1 MGLFRGRTVTTRANK
16 ISDFTVATASYGG
29 AVPVVYGTSRL
40 AGNVIYYD
48 DFTAHE
54 HKETQRT
61 GKGGK
66 SKSVS
71 ITYTYTVAV
80 ILGLCEGPIHSIGKV
95 WLGKDV
101 YQYPSDQIGMT
112 LYDGSQ
118 KTPWPYVKGKHPDKA
133 LTYENLAYMA
143 GVIDLGD
150 SGSMPDYNF
159 EVRGMLTA
167 TGDGT
172 DANPADVIRDI
183 LDKVG
188 LSGVE
193 IIGLDNYRRYC
204 READLLVSSPTD
216 TTEAK
221 AAHDI
226 INELMTLTNAYMFW
240 SNNKFKIVCKADR
253 PVGSWTPDTTIQYD
267 LTADDFLE
275 SNGAPVTCQRKD
287 SSEIYNRFPV
297 EFISRKNSYETETVA
312 YELKDDIA
320 EYGLRQAGSTTAH
333 WFYTKE
339 RAVKV
344 AEQLAR
350 DALYGRNKF
359 TFKLD
364 WAFCRLEVGDLVT
377 LTDRALGLDKTPV
390 MIDSVTENT
399 DGTLTFTAISRPPM
413 QTSKPAYDV
422 HEGDRPYI
430 DYNADAPDTDT
441 PLIMQPPAELTTSG
455 LEVWIGA
462 KGKSDLWGGCEVYVA
477 DDGTN
482 YRAAGTIAGSARVGT
497 LAKAIKGTD
506 TSVEISCNG
515 TFLSG
520 SQQDAERGNTL
531 CWIDGECLSYQGAT
545 LLDNGHWRLDGCIR
559 GQHTTTAAAHDAGAQ
574 FARLDVSM
582 LRIPFLSEDVGKK
595 VYLKFVSF
603 NVFGAGVQDLA
614 TVKAYEYTIK
624 KYYIPAV
631 KNVRAYNRYRH
642 LADGVSRYDVV
653 VQWDPPDLDSY
664 ATGQV
669 WYRTNAGQMQDLTA
683 VNDVP
688 ASELGYYGK
697 WIFGG
702 QGKNEVVIPQAVVGD
717 TYEIA
722 VTTVDKWA
730 ASTDPDLAPKVKI
743 TVAMKT
749 MVPNTPDGFI
759 LTLGKTATAAWNE
772 VANTDVMYYEVKK
785 DKGDKDSLVRTTG
798 LTADLPLTSR
808 SGTLYLFAVNAL
820 GKYSLPAVLN
830 YNKPKPPTPTPPVL
844 ASNMTGFQA
853 GVPSVPEG
861 ALGCVF
867 RVNNAD
873 IIKTLNRT
881 MAYNC
886 KEGIYNVTCA
896 YYDLFGE
903 GDESATSSITVKLH
917 VDQSHL
923 DAEAVSL
930 DKVDK
935 AVKAQLDSGV
945 SAEAA
950 VRIVNNNLSSKDGYK
965 NYTALTQL
973 DDAINLRV
981 EKDKAISQ
989 INLCPETITLD
1000 GKFIHVTGDT
1010 VFDNNVIANGM
1021 IQAGAVSADKLA
1033 AQTIS
1038 LTDKL
1043 TIAAGQVNLDNTGLK
1058 LTGSDGG
1065 YTKFDGDGIKYVDSS
1080 GIEYASVRKM
1090 IIGKAYD
1097 GQYVKFAA
1105 PWSVPPS
1112 VMTVPMSIQTN
1123 AIGYDNV
1130 NTFIV
1135 CEPTE
1140 VSANGFRVN
1149 NYLKLESGAYSLVK
1163 ANIAKSWTST
1173 EDFGYTE
1180 VRVDGYMVLMDF
1192 WQDVL
1197 DLSIPNS
1204 ATSFETSVQFVYNAN
1219 DDAMSWNGTGLYH
1232 KKDSRYHSVDGWH
1245 QICLQLIVGGK
1256 TVQTV
1261 WSTAATNDTTN
1272 SINTTLSA
1280 KFEQGAT
1287 SVKVRAIWKGQ
1298 VRNTNT
1304 GSGNGEMQ
1312 DNVNYINSHK
1322 NDAAMCWAHLSRL
1335 TIPSYKYQSGESKI
1349 GRGYAMFLVTDG
1361 GTNNYTLED

>member
-16 ISDFTVATASYGG
+16 ISDFTVATASYGFP
-29 AVPVVYGTSRL
+29 VPVVYGTSRL

-80 ILGLCEGPIHSIGKV
+80 ILGLCEGPINGIGKV

-118 KTPWPYVKGKHPDKA
+118 KAPWPYVKGKHPDKA

-159 EVRGMLTA
+159 EVRGMLTD

-204 READLLVSSPTD
+204 RDADLLISSPTD

-253 PVGSWTPDTTIQYD
+253 PVGSWAPDTTIQYD

-275 SNGAPVTCQRKD
+275 SNGALVTCQRKD

-320 EYGLRQAGSTTAH
+320 EYGLRQASSTTAH

-377 LTDRALGLDKTPV
+377 LTDSALGLDKTPV

-413 QTSKPAYDV
+413 KASKPAYDV

-462 KGKSDLWGGCEVYVA
+462 KGKGDLWGGCEVYVA

-482 YRAAGTIAGSARVGT
+482 YRAAGTIASSARVGT
-497 LAKAIKGTD
+497 LAKSITATD
-506 TSVEISCNG
+506 TSVEVSCNG

-574 FARLDVSM
+574 FARLDASL
-582 LRIPFLSEDVGKK
+582 LRIPFLPEDVGKK

-614 TVKAYEYTIK
+614 SVKAYEYTIK

-653 VQWDPPDLDSY
+653 VQWDPPDLESY
-664 ATGQV
+664 AAGQV
-669 WYRTNAGQMQDLTA
+669 WYRTNAGQVQDLTA
-683 VNDVP
+683 ISGVP

-743 TVAMKT
+743 TVAMRT
-749 MVPNTPDGFI
+749 MVPNTPDGF
-759 LTLGKTATAAWNE
+759 TLAFGKVATAAWNE
-772 VANTDVMYYEVKK
+772 VTNTDVMYYEIRR
-785 DKGDKDSLVRTTG
+785 DNAPGAETDGLLARTSGTSAAVG
-798 LTADLPLTSR
+798 LNAR
-808 SGTLYLFAVNAL
+808 SGRLYLFARNAL
-820 GKYSLPAVLN
+820 GKYSVPAVLD
-830 YNKPKPPTPTPPVL
+830 YNKVTPGKPDAPTVKNT
-844 ASNMTGFQA
+844 MTGFSVA
-853 GVPSVPEG
+853 GQGIP
-861 ALGCVF
+861 
-867 RVNNAD
+867 AD
-873 IIKTLNRT
+873 AIGMMVYINDGDAVKTENPV
-881 MAYNC
+881 MSYNC
-886 KEGIYNVTCA
+886 EPGIYDVSIA
-896 YYDLFGE
+896 YYDMFGAGE
-903 GDESATSSITVKLH
+903 RSATTRTVVKIII
-917 VDQSHL
+917 DETNIK
-923 DAEAVSL
+923 DEAISL
-930 DKVDK
+930 AKVDK
-935 AVKAQLDSGV
+935 TIQDAVKEAQGISGKVAEIKKTTDTIQATVADDKKELASQITQNSDKITSVVTNLGDSAKAKEAY
-945 SAEAA
+945 SAIA
-950 VRIVNNNLSSKDGYK
+950 
-965 NYTALTQL
+965 QMQ
-973 DDAINLRV
+973 DDIALRV
-981 EKDKAISQ
+981 KSGEIISQ
-989 INLCPETITLD
+989 INLSKEGVQID
-1000 GKFIHVTGDT
+1000 GKLLHVTGET
-1010 VFDNNVIANGM
+1010 VFDNNVVTSKMLQAAN
-1021 IQAGAVSADKLA
+1021 
-1033 AQTIS
+1033 IS
-1038 LTDKL
+1038 LEGALAITGGNVFLNED
-1043 TIAAGQVNLDNTGLK
+1043 GMQVKQSNGE
-1058 LTGSDGG
+1058 SIM
-1065 YTKFDGDGIKYVDSS
+1065 FDGKGMTFFDAS
-1080 GIEYASVRKM
+1080 GNAYNSVRRM
-1090 IIGKAYD
+1090 IIGTAKHN
-1097 GQYVKFAA
+1097 QYVKFPVAWPTA
-1105 PWSVPPS
+1105 PKVLVTPLSVTTADNNKS
-1112 VMTVPMSIQTN
+1112 G
-1123 AIGYDNV
+1123 AIIRIHCRATD
-1130 NTFIV
+1130 
-1135 CEPTE
+1135 
-1140 VSANGFRVN
+1140 VSTNGFRVMCYSGIDN
-1149 NYLKLESGAYSLVK
+1149 TSYWQSVNTDLGSFSGARGYTDGS
-1163 ANIAKSWTST
+1163 IRQTFSWTQNIS
-1173 EDFGYTE
+1173 
-1180 VRVDGYMVLMDF
+1180 VDSRARLIRLNLYFSGI
-1192 WQDVL
+1192 WHAKGTGIGIGK
-1197 DLSIPNS
+1197 SSWNS
-1204 ATSFETSVQFVYNAN
+1204 ATFTRVTVTA
-1219 DDAMSWNGTGLYH
+1219 A
-1232 KKDSRYHSVDGWH
+1232 
-1245 QICLQLIVGGK
+1245 GK
-1256 TVQTV
+1256 TV
-1261 WSTAATNDTTN
+1261 
-1272 SINTTLSA
+1272 LS
-1280 KFEQGAT
+1280 EDVG
-1287 SVKVRAIWKGQ
+1287 G
-1298 VRNTNT
+1298 
-1304 GSGNGEMQ
+1304 
-1312 DNVNYINSHK
+1312 
-1322 NDAAMCWAHLSRL
+1322 
-1335 TIPSYKYQSGESKI
+1335 
-1349 GRGYAMFLVTDG
+1349 TDG
-1361 GTNNYTLED
+1361 GYFDNWNGQSVQTSQFQIPSVSTITVNVQWRPRAAHIGKSNDAGDVGDGKCTLQSIEGTMQGDDSTQVIDSDGTALFLAVDQSTQNYSVE

>member
-1 MGLFRGRTVTTRANK
+1 MGLFRGRTVTTRENK

-29 AVPVVYGTSRL
+29 AVPVIYGTSRL

-54 HKETQRT
+54 HRETQRT

-80 ILGLCEGPIHSIGKV
+80 ILGLCEGPIHSVGKV

-118 KTPWPYVKGKHPDKA
+118 KAPWPYVTGKHPDKA

-159 EVRGMLTA
+159 EVRGMLTD

-188 LSGVE
+188 LSSVE
-193 IIGLDNYRRYC
+193 IIGLDNYRKYC
-204 READLLVSSPTD
+204 READLLISSPTD

-275 SNGAPVTCQRKD
+275 SNGALVTCQRKD

-320 EYGLRQAGSTTAH
+320 EYGLRQASSTTAH

-377 LTDRALGLDKTPV
+377 LTDSALGLDKTPV

-413 QTSKPAYDV
+413 KASKPAYDV

-462 KGKSDLWGGCEVYVA
+462 KGKGDLWGGCEVYVA

-482 YRAAGTIAGSARVGT
+482 YRAAGTIASSARVGT
-497 LAKAIKGTD
+497 LAKSIKATD
-506 TSVEISCNG
+506 TSVEVACNG

-574 FARLDVSM
+574 FARLDASL

-595 VYLKFVSF
+595 IYLKFVSF
-603 NVFGAGVQDLA
+603 NIFGAGVQDLA
-614 TVKAYEYTIK
+614 SVKAYEYTIK

-653 VQWDPPDLDSY
+653 VQWDPPALESY
-664 ATGQV
+664 AAGQV
-669 WYRTNAGQMQDLTA
+669 WYRTNAGQVQDLKA
-683 VNDVP
+683 ISGVP

-743 TVAMKT
+743 TVAMRT
-749 MVPNTPDGFI
+749 MVPNTPDGF
-759 LTLGKTATAAWNE
+759 TLAFGKVATATWNE
-772 VANTDVMYYEVKK
+772 VTNTDVMYYEIRR
-785 DKGDKDSLVRTTG
+785 DNAPGAETAGLLARTSGTSANVG
-798 LTADLPLTSR
+798 LNAR
-808 SGTLYLFAVNAL
+808 SGRLYLFARNAL
-820 GKYSLPAVLN
+820 GKYSVPAVLD
-830 YNKPKPPTPTPPVL
+830 YNKTAPGKPDVPTVKNT
-844 ASNMTGFQA
+844 MTGFSVA
-853 GVPSVPEG
+853 GQGIP
-861 ALGCVF
+861 
-867 RVNNAD
+867 AD
-873 IIKTLNRT
+873 AIGMLVYINDGDAVKTENPV
-881 MAYNC
+881 MSYNC
-886 KEGIYNVTCA
+886 EPGIYDVAIA
-896 YYDLFGE
+896 YYDMFGAGE
-903 GDESATSSITVKLH
+903 RSATTRTVVKIII
-917 VDQSHL
+917 DETNIK
-923 DAEAVSL
+923 DMAISL

-935 AVKAQLDSGV
+935 TIQDAVKEAQGISGKVAEIKKTTDSIQAIVADDKKELASQITQNADKITSVVTNLGD
-945 SAEAA
+945 SAKAKEAYSA
-950 VRIVNNNLSSKDGYK
+950 I
-965 NYTALTQL
+965 AQMQ
-973 DDAINLRV
+973 DDIALRV
-981 EKDKAISQ
+981 KSGEVVSQ
-989 INLCPETITLD
+989 INLSKEGVQID
-1000 GKFIHVTGDT
+1000 GKLLHVTGET
-1010 VFDNNVIANGM
+1010 VFDNNIVTSKMLQAAN
-1021 IQAGAVSADKLA
+1021 
-1033 AQTIS
+1033 IS
-1038 LTDKL
+1038 LEGALAITGGNVFLNED
-1043 TIAAGQVNLDNTGLK
+1043 GMQVKQSNGE
-1058 LTGSDGG
+1058 SIM
-1065 YTKFDGDGIKYVDSS
+1065 FDGKGMTFFDAS
-1080 GIEYASVRKM
+1080 GNAYNSVRRM
-1090 IIGKAYD
+1090 IIGTAKHN
-1097 GQYVKFAA
+1097 QYVKFPVAWPTA
-1105 PWSVPPS
+1105 PKVLVTPLSVTTADNNKS
-1112 VMTVPMSIQTN
+1112 G
-1123 AIGYDNV
+1123 AIIRIHCRATD
-1130 NTFIV
+1130 
-1135 CEPTE
+1135 
-1140 VSANGFRVN
+1140 VSTNGFRVMCYSGIDN
-1149 NYLKLESGAYSLVK
+1149 TNYWQSVNTDLGSFSGARGYTDGS
-1163 ANIAKSWTST
+1163 IRQTFSWTQDIS
-1173 EDFGYTE
+1173 
-1180 VRVDGYMVLMDF
+1180 VDSRARLIRLNLYFSGI
-1192 WQDVL
+1192 WH
-1197 DLSIPNS
+1197 
-1204 ATSFETSVQFVYNAN
+1204 AK
-1219 DDAMSWNGTGLYH
+1219 GTGIGIG
-1232 KKDSRYHSVDGWH
+1232 KSSKNTAPFTRVT
-1245 QICLQLIVGGK
+1245 VTAAGK
-1256 TVQTV
+1256 TV
-1261 WSTAATNDTTN
+1261 
-1272 SINTTLSA
+1272 LS
-1280 KFEQGAT
+1280 EDVG
-1287 SVKVRAIWKGQ
+1287 G
-1298 VRNTNT
+1298 
-1304 GSGNGEMQ
+1304 
-1312 DNVNYINSHK
+1312 
-1322 NDAAMCWAHLSRL
+1322 
-1335 TIPSYKYQSGESKI
+1335 
-1349 GRGYAMFLVTDG
+1349 TDG
-1361 GTNNYTLED
+1361 GYFDNWSGQSVQTSQFQIPSVSAITVNIQWRPRADHMGNSNDAGDVGDGKCTLQSIEGTMQGDDSTQIIDSDGTALFLAVDQSTQNYSVE

>member
-29 AVPVVYGTSRL
+29 AVSVVYGTSRL

-54 HKETQRT
+54 HRETQRT

-118 KTPWPYVKGKHPDKA
+118 KAPWPYVQGKHPDKA

-159 EVRGMLTA
+159 EVRGMLTD

-188 LSGVE
+188 LSSVE
-193 IIGLDNYRRYC
+193 IIGLDTYRKYC
-204 READLLVSSPTD
+204 READLLISSPTD

-253 PVGSWTPDTTIQYD
+253 PVGSWAPDTTIQYD

-275 SNGAPVTCQRKD
+275 SNGVLVTCQRKD

-320 EYGLRQAGSTTAH
+320 EYGLRQASSTTAH

-377 LTDRALGLDKTPV
+377 LTDSALGLDKTPV

-413 QTSKPAYDV
+413 KASKPAYDV

-462 KGKSDLWGGCEVYVA
+462 KGKGDLWGGCEVYVA

-482 YRAAGTIAGSARVGT
+482 YRAAGTIASSARVGT
-497 LAKAIKGTD
+497 LAKSIKATD
-506 TSVEISCNG
+506 TSVEVACNG

-545 LLDNGHWRLDGCIR
+545 LLDNGHWKLDGCIR
-559 GQHTTTAAAHDAGAQ
+559 GQHTTTAAAHDAEAQ
-574 FARLDVSM
+574 FARLDASL

-603 NVFGAGVQDLA
+603 NVFGAGVQDLSA
-614 TVKAYEYTIK
+614 VKAYEYTIK

-653 VQWDPPDLDSY
+653 VQWDPPDLESY
-664 ATGQV
+664 AAGQV
-669 WYRTNAGQMQDLTA
+669 WYRTNAGQVQDLTA
-683 VNDVP
+683 ISGVP

-743 TVAMKT
+743 TVAMRT

-759 LTLGKTATAAWNE
+759 LAFGKTATATWNE
-772 VANTDVMYYEVKK
+772 VTNTDVMYYEIRR
-785 DKGDKDSLVRTTG
+785 DNAPGAETAGLLARTKG
-798 LTADLPLTSR
+798 TSANVALNAR
-808 SGTLYLFAVNAL
+808 SGRLYLFARNAL
-820 GKYSLPAVLN
+820 GKYSVPAVLD
-830 YNKPKPPTPTPPVL
+830 YNKAAPGKPDAPTVKNT
-844 ASNMTGFQA
+844 MTGFSVA
-853 GVPSVPEG
+853 GQGIP
-861 ALGCVF
+861 
-867 RVNNAD
+867 AD
-873 IIKTLNRT
+873 AIGMMVYINDGDAVKTENPV
-881 MAYNC
+881 MSYNC
-886 KEGIYNVTCA
+886 EPGIYDVAIA
-896 YYDLFGE
+896 YYDMFGAGE
-903 GDESATSSITVKLH
+903 KSDTSRTTVKIIIDESNIKDEAISLKK
-917 VDQSHL
+917 VDQTIK
-923 DAEAVSL
+923 D
-930 DKVDK
+930 
-935 AVKAQLDSGV
+935 AVKEAQGISGKV
-945 SAEAA
+945 AEIKKTADTIQATVADDKKELASQIAQNSDKITSVVTNLGDAAKAKEAYSAIA
-950 VRIVNNNLSSKDGYK
+950 
-965 NYTALTQL
+965 QMQ
-973 DDAINLRV
+973 DDIALRV
-981 EKDKAISQ
+981 KSGEVVSQ
-989 INLCPETITLD
+989 INLSKEGVQID
-1000 GKFIHVTGDT
+1000 GKLLHVTGET
-1010 VFDNNVIANGM
+1010 VFDKNVVVKDM
-1021 IQAGAVSADKLA
+1021 IQAGALTADKM
-1033 AQTIS
+1033 S
-1038 LTDKL
+1038 
-1043 TIAAGQVNLDNTGLK
+1043 
-1058 LTGSDGG
+1058 
-1065 YTKFDGDGIKYVDSS
+1065 VDSLSAITANVGSLKGGTITGTQIVGTNLKNSS
-1080 GIEYASVRKM
+1080 GSFTVDDSGNIYGATLKSGTIDGNTIRINGYNVRAVTIM
-1090 IIGKAYD
+1090 RGILWADDDVNNGC
-1097 GQYVKFAA
+1097 V
-1105 PWSVPPS
+1105 
-1112 VMTVPMSIQTN
+1112 TVPLP
-1123 AIGYDNV
+1123 A
-1130 NTFIV
+1130 
-1135 CEPTE
+1135 
-1140 VSANGFRVN
+1140 
-1149 NYLKLESGAYSLVK
+1149 
-1163 ANIAKSWTST
+1163 
-1173 EDFGYTE
+1173 GYTE
-1180 VRVDGYMVLMDF
+1180 DQCIWGCY
-1192 WQDVL
+1192 
-1197 DLSIPNS
+1197 
-1204 ATSFETSVQFVYNAN
+1204 T
-1219 DDAMSWNGTGLYH
+1219 
-1232 KKDSRYHSVDGWH
+1232 
-1245 QICLQLIVGGK
+1245 
-1256 TVQTV
+1256 
-1261 WSTAATNDTTN
+1261 
-1272 SINTTLSA
+1272 
-1280 KFEQGAT
+1280 QG
-1287 SVKVRAIWKGQ
+1287 
-1298 VRNTNT
+1298 
-1304 GSGNGEMQ
+1304 
-1312 DNVNYINSHK
+1312 
-1322 NDAAMCWAHLSRL
+1322 
-1335 TIPSYKYQSGESKI
+1335 SYKSNDNWYDWEQPVQVASTQRPGISFRKDVNDYLKQAYGSRIYYCDNRVKDHWVAYWII
-1349 GRGYAMFLVTDG
+1349 GVK
-1361 GTNNYTLED
+1361 

>member
-54 HKETQRT
+54 HRETQRT

-80 ILGLCEGPIHSIGKV
+80 ILGLCEGSIHSVGKV

-118 KTPWPYVKGKHPDKA
+118 KAPWPYVTGKHPDKA

-159 EVRGMLTA
+159 EVRGMLTD

-188 LSGVE
+188 LSSVE
-193 IIGLDNYRRYC
+193 IVGLDNYRKYC
-204 READLLVSSPTD
+204 READLLISSPTD

-253 PVGSWTPDTTIQYD
+253 PVGSWAPDTTIQYD

-275 SNGAPVTCQRKD
+275 SNGALVTCQRKD

-320 EYGLRQAGSTTAH
+320 EYGLRQASSTTAH

-377 LTDRALGLDKTPV
+377 LTDSALGLDKTPV

-413 QTSKPAYDV
+413 KASKPAYDV

-462 KGKSDLWGGCEVYVA
+462 KGKGDLWGGCEVYVA

-482 YRAAGTIAGSARVGT
+482 YRAAGTIASSARVGT
-497 LAKAIKGTD
+497 LAKAVKATD
-506 TSVEISCNG
+506 TSVEVACNG

-574 FARLDVSM
+574 FARLDASL

-614 TVKAYEYTIK
+614 AVKAYEYTIK

-653 VQWDPPDLDSY
+653 VQWDPPDLESY
-664 ATGQV
+664 AAGQV
-669 WYRTNAGQMQDLTA
+669 WYRTNAGQVQDLTA
-683 VNDVP
+683 ISGVP

-722 VTTVDKWA
+722 VTTVDKWS

-743 TVAMKT
+743 TVAMRT
-749 MVPNTPDGFI
+749 MVPNTPDGF
-759 LTLGKTATAAWNE
+759 TLAFGKTATAAWNE
-772 VANTDVMYYEVKK
+772 VTNTDVMYYEIRL
-785 DKGDKDSLVRTTG
+785 DNAPGAETAGLLARTG
-798 LTADLPLTSR
+798 GTSANVALNAR
-808 SGTLYLFAVNAL
+808 SGRLYLFARNAL
-820 GKYSLPAVLN
+820 GKYSVPAVLD
-830 YNKPKPPTPTPPVL
+830 YNKVAPGKPDAPTVKST
-844 ASNMTGFQA
+844 MTGFSVA
-853 GVPSVPEG
+853 GQGIPTDAIGMLVYINDGDAVKTE
-861 ALGCVF
+861 
-867 RVNNAD
+867 NA
-873 IIKTLNRT
+873 I
-881 MAYNC
+881 MSYNC
-886 KEGIYNVTCA
+886 EPGIYDVAIA
-896 YYDLFGE
+896 YYDMFGAGE
-903 GDESATSSITVKLH
+903 RSATTRTVVKIII
-917 VDQSHL
+917 DETNIK
-923 DAEAVSL
+923 DMAISL

-935 AVKAQLDSGV
+935 TIQDAVKEAQGISGKVAEIKQTTDSIQATVADDKKELASQITQNSDKITSVVTNLGDSEKAKEAY
-945 SAEAA
+945 SAIA
-950 VRIVNNNLSSKDGYK
+950 
-965 NYTALTQL
+965 QMQ
-973 DDAINLRV
+973 DDIALRV
-981 EKDKAISQ
+981 KSGEIISQ
-989 INLCPETITLD
+989 INLSKEGVQID
-1000 GKFIHVTGDT
+1000 GKLLHVTGDT
-1010 VFDNNVIANGM
+1010 VFNKNVVVKDM
-1021 IQAGAVSADKLA
+1021 IQAGAVTADKMAVDALSA
-1033 AQTIS
+1033 ITANVGSLQGGTITGTQIVGTNFKNS
-1038 LTDKL
+1038 SGSFTVDDSGNIYGATLKSGTIDGNTIRINGYNVRAVSILKGRLYMDDDNWDMPTDEDKHNGVGSIWADG
-1043 TIAAGQVNLDNTGLK
+1043 TWHHPDRTGGRYIPIPAGYDRDQCIWGISNDANNVLSPYCYYPNPSIPYVECYPM
-1058 LTGSDGG
+1058 GSGG
-1065 YTKFDGDGIKYVDSS
+1065 YNDGYISYWCIGIK
-1080 GIEYASVRKM
+1080 
-1090 IIGKAYD
+1090 
-1097 GQYVKFAA
+1097 
-1105 PWSVPPS
+1105 
-1112 VMTVPMSIQTN
+1112 
-1123 AIGYDNV
+1123 
-1130 NTFIV
+1130 
-1135 CEPTE
+1135 
-1140 VSANGFRVN
+1140 
-1149 NYLKLESGAYSLVK
+1149 
-1163 ANIAKSWTST
+1163 
-1173 EDFGYTE
+1173 
-1180 VRVDGYMVLMDF
+1180 
-1192 WQDVL
+1192 
-1197 DLSIPNS
+1197 
-1204 ATSFETSVQFVYNAN
+1204 
-1219 DDAMSWNGTGLYH
+1219 
-1232 KKDSRYHSVDGWH
+1232 
-1245 QICLQLIVGGK
+1245 
-1256 TVQTV
+1256 
-1261 WSTAATNDTTN
+1261 
-1272 SINTTLSA
+1272 
-1280 KFEQGAT
+1280 
-1287 SVKVRAIWKGQ
+1287 
-1298 VRNTNT
+1298 
-1304 GSGNGEMQ
+1304 
-1312 DNVNYINSHK
+1312 
-1322 NDAAMCWAHLSRL
+1322 
-1335 TIPSYKYQSGESKI
+1335 
-1349 GRGYAMFLVTDG
+1349 
-1361 GTNNYTLED
+1361 

>member
-54 HKETQRT
+54 HRETQRT

-80 ILGLCEGPIHSIGKV
+80 ILGLCEGPIHSVGKV

-118 KTPWPYVKGKHPDKA
+118 KAPWPYVKGKHPDKA

-159 EVRGMLTA
+159 EVRGMLTD

-188 LSGVE
+188 LSSVE

-204 READLLVSSPTD
+204 READLLISSPTD

-253 PVGSWTPDTTIQYD
+253 PVGSWAPDTTIQYD

-275 SNGAPVTCQRKD
+275 SSGALVTCQRKD

-320 EYGLRQAGSTTAH
+320 EYGLRQASSTTAH

-377 LTDRALGLDKTPV
+377 LTDSALGLDKTPV

-413 QTSKPAYDV
+413 KASKPAYDV

-462 KGKSDLWGGCEVYVA
+462 KGKGDLWGGCEVYVA

-482 YRAAGTIAGSARVGT
+482 YRAAGTIASSARVGT
-497 LAKAIKGTD
+497 LAKPVTATD
-506 TSVEISCNG
+506 TSVEVSCNG

-545 LLDNGHWRLDGCIR
+545 LLDNGHWRLDDCIR

-574 FARLDVSM
+574 FARLDASL

-614 TVKAYEYTIK
+614 SVKAYEYTIK

-653 VQWDPPDLDSY
+653 VQWDPPDLESY
-664 ATGQV
+664 AAGQV
-669 WYRTNAGQMQDLTA
+669 WYRNNAGQVQDLRA
-683 VNDVP
+683 ISGVP
-688 ASELGYYGK
+688 ASELGYHGK

-702 QGKNEVVIPQAVVGD
+702 QGKSEVVIPQAVVGD

-730 ASTDPDLAPKVKI
+730 TSTDPDLAPKVKI

-749 MVPNTPDGFI
+749 MVPNTPDGF
-759 LTLGKTATAAWNE
+759 TVMFGKTATAAWNE
-772 VANTDVMYYEVKK
+772 VTNTDVMYYEIRR
-785 DKGDKDSLVRTTG
+785 DNAPGAETAGLLARTTG
-798 LTADLPLTSR
+798 TSAVVGLTGR
-808 SGTLYLFAVNAL
+808 SGKLYLFARNAL
-820 GKYSLPAVLN
+820 GKYSVPAVLS
-830 YNKPKPPTPTPPVL
+830 YNKTAPEKPDAPTVKNT
-844 ASNMTGFQA
+844 MTGFTVA
-853 GVPSVPEG
+853 GQGIPADAIGMMVYINDGDAVKTE
-861 ALGCVF
+861 
-867 RVNNAD
+867 NAV
-873 IIKTLNRT
+873 
-881 MAYNC
+881 MSYNC
-886 KEGIYNVTCA
+886 EPGIYDVAIA
-896 YYDLFGE
+896 YYDMFGAGE
-903 GDESATSSITVKLH
+903 RSETTRTTVKIIIDETNIKDEAISLAK
-917 VDQSHL
+917 VDQTIK
-923 DAEAVSL
+923 D
-930 DKVDK
+930 
-935 AVKAQLDSGV
+935 AVKEAQGISGKV
-945 SAEAA
+945 AEIKKTTDTIQATVA
-950 VRIVNNNLSSKDGYK
+950 DDKKELSSQI
-965 NYTALTQL
+965 TQNSDKITSVVTNL
-973 DDAINLRV
+973 GDAAKAKEAYSAIAQMQDDIALRV
-981 EKDKAISQ
+981 KSGEIISQ
-989 INLCPETITLD
+989 INLSKEGVQID
-1000 GKFIHVTGDT
+1000 GKLLHVTGDT
-1010 VFDNNVIANGM
+1010 LFENNVVTKGM
-1021 IQAGAVSADKLA
+1021 IQAGAVTADKMAVDALSA
-1033 AQTIS
+1033 ITANVGSLKGGTITGTQIVGTNFKNS
-1038 LTDKL
+1038 SGSFTVDDSGNITGATLKSGVIDGAIIRKAGFNVTAV
-1043 TIAAGQVNLDNTGLK
+1043 TIMKGQLWADDDVNSGCVTIPLPA
-1058 LTGSDGG
+1058 G
-1065 YTKFDGDGIKYVDSS
+1065 YT
-1080 GIEYASVRKM
+1080 
-1090 IIGKAYD
+1090 
-1097 GQYVKFAA
+1097 
-1105 PWSVPPS
+1105 
-1112 VMTVPMSIQTN
+1112 
-1123 AIGYDNV
+1123 
-1130 NTFIV
+1130 
-1135 CEPTE
+1135 
-1140 VSANGFRVN
+1140 N
-1149 NYLKLESGAYSLVK
+1149 NECIWDCY
-1163 ANIAKSWTST
+1163 
-1173 EDFGYTE
+1173 
-1180 VRVDGYMVLMDF
+1180 
-1192 WQDVL
+1192 
-1197 DLSIPNS
+1197 
-1204 ATSFETSVQFVYNAN
+1204 
-1219 DDAMSWNGTGLYH
+1219 
-1232 KKDSRYHSVDGWH
+1232 
-1245 QICLQLIVGGK
+1245 
-1256 TVQTV
+1256 
-1261 WSTAATNDTTN
+1261 
-1272 SINTTLSA
+1272 
-1280 KFEQGAT
+1280 T
-1287 SVKVRAIWKGQ
+1287 SVKGP
-1298 VRNTNT
+1298 
-1304 GSGNGEMQ
+1304 NGETSGWGTGYDEGSRDSSIWRSWYCSQ
-1312 DNVNYINSHK
+1312 QNANSRTYYVN
-1322 NDAAMCWAHLSRL
+1322 
-1335 TIPSYKYQSGESKI
+1335 TSGRDHWVAYWIVGIKK
-1349 GRGYAMFLVTDG
+1349 
-1361 GTNNYTLED
+1361 

>member
-1 MGLFRGRTVTTRANK
+1 MGLFRGQTVTTRANK

-54 HKETQRT
+54 HRETQRT

-80 ILGLCEGPIHSIGKV
+80 ILGLCEGPIHGVGKV

-118 KTPWPYVKGKHPDKA
+118 KAPWPYVKGKHPDKA

-159 EVRGMLTA
+159 EVRGMLTN

-183 LDKVG
+183 LNKVG
-188 LSGVE
+188 LSSVE
-193 IIGLDNYRRYC
+193 IIGLDNYRKYC
-204 READLLVSSPTD
+204 READLLISSPTD

-275 SNGAPVTCQRKD
+275 SNGALVTCQRKD

-320 EYGLRQAGSTTAH
+320 EYGLRQASSTTAH

-377 LTDRALGLDKTPV
+377 LTDSALGLDKTPV

-413 QTSKPAYDV
+413 KASKPAYDV

-462 KGKSDLWGGCEVYVA
+462 KGKGDLWGGCEVYVA

-482 YRAAGTIAGSARVGT
+482 YRAAGTIASSARVGT
-497 LAKAIKGTD
+497 LVKSIKETD
-506 TSVEISCNG
+506 TSVEVACNG

-574 FARLDVSM
+574 FARLDASL

-595 VYLKFVSF
+595 IYLKFVSF

-614 TVKAYEYTIK
+614 AVKAYEYTIK

-653 VQWDPPDLDSY
+653 VQWDPPDLESY
-664 ATGQV
+664 AAGQV
-669 WYRTNAGQMQDLTA
+669 WYRTNAGQVQDLTA
-683 VNDVP
+683 ISGVP

-743 TVAMKT
+743 TVAMRT
-749 MVPNTPDGFI
+749 MVPNTPDGF
-759 LTLGKTATAAWNE
+759 TLAFGKTATATWNE
-772 VANTDVMYYEVKK
+772 VTNTDVMYYEVRR
-785 DKGDKDSLVRTTG
+785 DNAPGAETAGLLARTG
-798 LTADLPLTSR
+798 GTSATVALNAR
-808 SGTLYLFAVNAL
+808 SGRLYLFARNAL
-820 GKYSLPAVLN
+820 GKYSVPAVLD
-830 YNKPKPPTPTPPVL
+830 YNKTAPGKPDVPTVKNT
-844 ASNMTGFQA
+844 MTGFSVA
-853 GVPSVPEG
+853 GQGIP
-861 ALGCVF
+861 
-867 RVNNAD
+867 AD
-873 IIKTLNRT
+873 AIGMMVYINDGDAVKTENPV
-881 MAYNC
+881 MSYNC
-886 KEGIYNVTCA
+886 EPGIYDVAIA
-896 YYDLFGE
+896 YYDMFGAGE
-903 GDESATSSITVKLH
+903 RSATTRTVVKIII
-917 VDQSHL
+917 DETNIK
-923 DAEAVSL
+923 DMAISL
-930 DKVDK
+930 QKVDK
-935 AVKAQLDSGV
+935 TIQDAVKEAQGISGKVAEIKKTTDSIQATVADDKKELASQITQNSDKITSVVTNLGD
-945 SAEAA
+945 SAKAKEAYSA
-950 VRIVNNNLSSKDGYK
+950 I
-965 NYTALTQL
+965 AQMQ
-973 DDAINLRV
+973 DDIALRV
-981 EKDKAISQ
+981 KSGEVVSQ
-989 INLCPETITLD
+989 INLSKEGVQID
-1000 GKFIHVTGDT
+1000 GKLLHVTGET
-1010 VFDNNVIANGM
+1010 VFDKNVVVKDM
-1021 IQAGAVSADKLA
+1021 IQAGAVTADKMAVDSLSA
-1033 AQTIS
+1033 ITANVGSLKGGTITGTQIVGTNFRNS
-1038 LTDKL
+1038 SGSFTVDDSGNIYGATLKSGTIDGNTIRINGYNVRAVTILKGQLYMDDDHWDTPTDADKHNGIG
-1043 TIAAGQVNLDNTGLK
+1043 TIW
-1058 LTGSDGG
+1058 SDGTWHHPDKTGGRYIPIPAG
-1065 YTKFDGDGIKYVDSS
+1065 YDRSQCIWGVANAVTTYLAQNCYFPNPSIPYVECGGMGSGGMPDTNITYWCIGIK
-1080 GIEYASVRKM
+1080 
-1090 IIGKAYD
+1090 
-1097 GQYVKFAA
+1097 
-1105 PWSVPPS
+1105 
-1112 VMTVPMSIQTN
+1112 
-1123 AIGYDNV
+1123 
-1130 NTFIV
+1130 
-1135 CEPTE
+1135 
-1140 VSANGFRVN
+1140 
-1149 NYLKLESGAYSLVK
+1149 
-1163 ANIAKSWTST
+1163 
-1173 EDFGYTE
+1173 
-1180 VRVDGYMVLMDF
+1180 
-1192 WQDVL
+1192 
-1197 DLSIPNS
+1197 
-1204 ATSFETSVQFVYNAN
+1204 
-1219 DDAMSWNGTGLYH
+1219 
-1232 KKDSRYHSVDGWH
+1232 
-1245 QICLQLIVGGK
+1245 
-1256 TVQTV
+1256 
-1261 WSTAATNDTTN
+1261 
-1272 SINTTLSA
+1272 
-1280 KFEQGAT
+1280 
-1287 SVKVRAIWKGQ
+1287 
-1298 VRNTNT
+1298 
-1304 GSGNGEMQ
+1304 
-1312 DNVNYINSHK
+1312 
-1322 NDAAMCWAHLSRL
+1322 
-1335 TIPSYKYQSGESKI
+1335 
-1349 GRGYAMFLVTDG
+1349 
-1361 GTNNYTLED
+1361 